1 VTPQDP
7 PPPSGSPA
15 AQRPAPVQ
23 GRGELREQPPT
34 GRQPGSS
41 PAAQRRNPAD
51 ATPGRKAATAATA
64 FAAATTLHLA
74 ALAAYAACEA
84 TPQDIAHVTA
94 LATKPLLMPLLAAY
108 AVARGA
114 PRGLMA
120 ALLCGWAGDI
130 LLEVG
135 GTPAFMAG
143 MGCFAAGHLCYLRLF
158 AARGAFRGTRSALG
172 ARYACYGL
180 VWAVMITLLRPGLD
194 PGMRVPVAVY
204 SLLLTAMAAGA
215 FGLGRTVAAG
225 GALFLLSDTLI
236 ATGIADWPQPPG
248 HQVLIMLTYAAAQAL
263 LAAGILAAAARTA
276 PARAAAGAPA

>member
-1 VTPQDP
+1 M
-7 PPPSGSPA
+7 
-15 AQRPAPVQ
+15 
-23 GRGELREQPPT
+23 
-34 GRQPGSS
+34 
-41 PAAQRRNPAD
+41 N
-51 ATPGRKAATAATA
+51 ATPGRKAASA

-74 ALAAYAACEA
+74 ALAASGG
-84 TPQDIAHVTA
+84 TPHGIAHVTA

-108 AVARGA
+108 AVTRGA
-114 PRGLMA
+114 PRALLA
-120 ALLCGWAGDI
+120 ALLCGWAGDV

-158 AARGAFRGTRSALG
+158 AARGAFRGTRRALG

-180 VWAVMITLLRPGLD
+180 VWAVMITLLWPGLD

-215 FGLGRTVAAG
+215 YGLGRTVAAG

-263 LAAGILAAAARTA
+263 LTAGILAAAPRTA
-276 PARAAAGAPA
+276 PVRAAAGVPA